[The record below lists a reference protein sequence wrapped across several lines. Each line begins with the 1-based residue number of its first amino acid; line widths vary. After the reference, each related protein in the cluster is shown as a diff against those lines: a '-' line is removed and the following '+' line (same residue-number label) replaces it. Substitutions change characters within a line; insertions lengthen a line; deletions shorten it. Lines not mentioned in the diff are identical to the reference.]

1 MLSKQNQAGKNL
13 TAWTFPTFLR
23 VALPK
28 LLFRRGCNN
37 FCFSGFTECSAP
49 AALSNL
55 VSQYNWDVLNEVEG
69 NWLINWIKQY
79 VCISTFFKL
88 NHQKTAHQSRTA
100 PEISKR
106 NGLVNGCG
114 VPLFAWLV
122 GARRDQRGLEGTTP
136 LGKNILIL
144 ILATLTKELCPDIT
158 FACWIGVVNLKASW
172 GLSIRKLCMT
182 IHEGTRDRFSRG
194 SLAYYRYLNSLWT
207 WSRLWYRELPEMMSL
222 QVIYFDWPER
232 VSHAIFAGNVGQCRG
247 ISMVSSLV
255 PSARMGHL
263 GHSTATVKLPDRLEG
278 GMCSN
283 FMIFCSVLGWWV
295 IISFLSFFDAVESEG
310 ILSVRGC

>member
-1 MLSKQNQAGKNL
+1 MFVFQHFSSWTIKKQLTNRVPLLRFPSA
-13 TAWTFPTFLR
+13 TAWWMGVASRCLR
-23 VALPK
+23 GWLEQDETKGVSRVQ
-28 LLFRRGCNN
+28 LL
-37 FCFSGFTECSAP
+37 
-49 AALSNL
+49 
-55 VSQYNWDVLNEVEG
+55 W
-69 NWLINWIKQY
+69 
-79 VCISTFFKL
+79 
-88 NHQKTAHQSRTA
+88 
-100 PEISKR
+100 
-106 NGLVNGCG
+106 
-114 VPLFAWLV
+114 
-122 GARRDQRGLEGTTP
+122 
-136 LGKNILIL
+136 GKNILIL

-158 FACWIGVVNLKASW
+158 FACWIGVVNLKASR

-310 ILSVRGC
+310 ILSIRGC